1 MILDIPPLAANI
13 AGFTGAAC
21 CLAAY
26 AYGTASG
33 ATNPF
38 IQHGLNLVGAVL
50 LVVSL
55 LVETNPASLVLE
67 CLWGV
72 IAVAGLIKAANSQ
85 RGKHR

>member
-1 MILDIPPLAANI
+1 MILDFPPLAANV

-38 IQHGLNLVGAVL
+38 VHHGLNLVGAVL
-50 LVVSL
+50 LVISL
-55 LVETNPASLVLE
+55 LVDTNPASLVLE
-67 CLWGV
+67 SLWAI
-72 IAVAGLIKAANSQ
+72 IAIGGLIKAAKRQ
-85 RGKHR
+85 